1 MLFEIKKS
9 CFTAERRI
17 LEKNITTM
25 TPLLWPFYFF
35 ETFLEHLF
43 WIYLA
48 EKANSDFFVLR
59 IMRKAENFV
68 FCGGGGGGGVGD
80 RKNVFSKSLLLVP

>member
-1 MLFEIKKS
+1 
-9 CFTAERRI
+9 
-17 LEKNITTM
+17 M

-35 ETFLEHLF
+35 KTFLEHLF

-59 IMRKAENFV
+59 IMRKAENLV
-68 FCGGGGGGGVGD
+68 FLVVVVGGGGVGD